1 MGIDYGRGL
10 VNIDHET
17 GIRYGV
23 ISQHE
28 VLQAWADE
36 SEPEYPCDTCDAEAG
51 SEECQYCESIGCV
64 LEDIEYT
71 AFSDSMGDIFII
83 KSPYYTLCDYCSPCA
98 PGAGDLSTT
107 GNVKTYCFGDDWFD
121 DGVAPY
127 PIFTV

>member
-36 SEPEYPCDTCDAEAG
+36 SELDCTGCDLDEFECD
-51 SEECQYCESIGCV
+51 GCDKNNFR
-64 LEDIEYT
+64 LEDAEYT

-83 KSPYYTLCDYCSPCA
+83 KSPYYTFCDYCSPCA

-121 DGVAPY
+121 GGKAPY
-127 PIFTV
+127 TIYNVE